1 MEGRNGEMRRRG
13 GRVMRK
19 REDSE
24 KKEKGKEEK
33 ETHND
38 AQGHF
43 YSAKPFVAVA
53 VAVCGSLRGEQKK
66 GGVRED

>member
-1 MEGRNGEMRRRG
+1 MRGRG
-13 GRVMRK
+13 GRVMRREKKIQK
-19 REDSE
+19 RE
-24 KKEKGKEEK
+24 EKGKEEK

-66 GGVRED
+66 GGGV